1 MRKVRRAVRSISTFL
16 GQLGVALL
24 KTVVTSV
31 VLGAVL
37 VSVMQ
42 YMGVPV
48 PSAHDL
54 LGGISKLA
62 HVLS

>member
-1 MRKVRRAVRSISTFL
+1 MRIRRVLRKISTFL
-16 GQLGVALL
+16 SQLSFALL
-24 KTVVTSV
+24 KTAVTSA
-31 VLGAVL
+31 VLGVVL

-54 LGGISKLA
+54 INGISQLA

>member
-1 MRKVRRAVRSISTFL
+1 
-16 GQLGVALL
+16 LGVALL

-31 VLGAVL
+31 VLGVAL
-37 VSVMQ
+37 VSVMK

-54 LGGISKLA
+54 MGGISRLA
-62 HVLS
+62 NVLS

>member
-1 MRKVRRAVRSISTFL
+1 MRIRRVTKSISTFL
-16 GQLGVALL
+16 SQLGVALL
-24 KTVVTSV
+24 KTAVTSA
-31 VLGAVL
+31 VLGVVL

-62 HVLS
+62 DVLS

>member
-1 MRKVRRAVRSISTFL
+1 MVKAI
-16 GQLGVALL
+16 
-24 KTVVTSV
+24 VTSV
-31 VLGAVL
+31 ALGVLV

-54 LGGISKLA
+54 LGGLTRLA
-62 HVLS
+62 RGQ

>member
-1 MRKVRRAVRSISTFL
+1 MRIRRVTRSVSAFTT
-16 GQLGVALL
+16 QLGAAMVKAI
-24 KTVVTSV
+24 VTSV
-31 VLGAVL
+31 ALGVLV

-54 LGGISKLA
+54 LGGLTRLA
-62 HVLS
+62 HGQ

>member
-1 MRKVRRAVRSISTFL
+1 MRIRRLMRCVSAFL
-16 GQLGVALL
+16 TQLGASLL
-24 KTVVTSV
+24 KAVITSV
-31 VLGAVL
+31 VLGLVV

-54 LGGISKLA
+54 LGGITRLA
-62 HVLS
+62 EILS

>member
-1 MRKVRRAVRSISTFL
+1 MRIRRAVRSMSTFVS
-16 GQLGVALL
+16 GVAGALVKAL
-24 KTVVTSV
+24 VTSI

-37 VSVMQ
+37 VSIMH

-54 LGGISKLA
+54 LGGISRLA
-62 HVLS
+62 RRS

>member
-1 MRKVRRAVRSISTFL
+1 MVKAI
-16 GQLGVALL
+16 
-24 KTVVTSV
+24 VTSV
-31 VLGAVL
+31 ALGVLV

-54 LGGISKLA
+54 LGGLTRLA
-62 HVLS
+62 CGQ

>member
-1 MRKVRRAVRSISTFL
+1 MVKAI
-16 GQLGVALL
+16 
-24 KTVVTSV
+24 VTSV
-31 VLGAVL
+31 ALGVLV

-54 LGGISKLA
+54 LGGLTRLA
-62 HVLS
+62 HGQ